1 MLASWR
7 SMRSFGPYGN
17 CARTTEREF
26 RFKRRNVEFIVCSE
40 TVPVKENRGLGRLS
54 GGGCRARSS
63 LVVTPTRVPWQVNSM
78 GIAFTLRK
86 KPAFAGFLVLFSCV
100 AWEGRL

>member
-1 MLASWR
+1 VVISADSGVLGVRPCTSNRRLTPREWKSGGPKVLASWR

-63 LVVTPTRVPWQVNSM
+63 LVV
-78 GIAFTLRK
+78 
-86 KPAFAGFLVLFSCV
+86 
-100 AWEGRL
+100 